1 MFYVTGEHYTY
12 MQDDALSWFFLICIV
27 LPNVVFIVYWVICMR
42 LAVLKM
48 IHKKNLNRNLFMV
61 VAFSKPEVFYEVHMK
76 EEEELALKNAVK
88 VVPDDKLQ
96 DEIETEKNA
105 VTVAQLLGKKKGKTN
120 KKDGKKKKKKDASQI
135 EQNFDGGATAR
146 SMKVHPE
153 PTEKEGQDT
162 VNVD

>member
-1 MFYVTGEHYTY
+1 MAAVTVYTGMFYVTGEHYTY

-48 IHKKNLNRNLFMV
+48 VHKKNLNRNLFMV
-61 VAFSKPEVFYEVHMK
+61 VAFSKPEAFYEVHMK

-96 DEIETEKNA
+96 DELETEKNA
-105 VTVAQLLGKKKGKTN
+105 DTVA
-120 KKDGKKKKKKDASQI
+120 
-135 EQNFDGGATAR
+135 
-146 SMKVHPE
+146 
-153 PTEKEGQDT
+153 
-162 VNVD
+162 